1 MRHKGGLKQHK
12 RGSIHRHK
20 RSYTDST
27 TNHVQCSTCIHLL
40 IQIVCQQVTVHRV
53 RNTKIMFTC
62 DLCQLVI
69 LVKWIH
75 NSSNF
80 HASCKLHA
88 QNIVS
93 RLFEVVTEKLL
104 SYTCDGG

>member
-1 MRHKGGLKQHK
+1 
-12 RGSIHRHK
+12 
-20 RSYTDST
+20 
-27 TNHVQCSTCIHLL
+27 
-40 IQIVCQQVTVHRV
+40 
-53 RNTKIMFTC
+53 MFTC

-104 SYTCDGG
+104 SYTVHATEDDHEKLFLMHNR